1 MVVPDLPNWQK
12 EGRTWMNPNCQ
23 FFVVEVDVPEI
34 AAAGRKGL
42 VEYHVMRGGGDDS
55 AAFSLAV
62 FSTVAEAIADAKRRD
77 EESRANP

>member
-1 MVVPDLPNWQK
+1 MVVPNWHK
-12 EGRTWMNPNCQ
+12 EGRTWMNPDCQ
-23 FFVVEVDVPEI
+23 FFVVEEEVPEI

-62 FSTVAEAIADAKRRD
+62 FSTVAEAIADAQKRDLR
-77 EESRANP
+77 SRATS